1 MKKDIHPP
9 KVENVAVAIVKERNE
24 INVEVW
30 NVYLLNLGQELIE
43 GVLVTSKGY
52 GEVRGESVKT
62 SVLRHFLDTIE
73 PGDFAKIEPIME
85 NLFGISNEYWVS
97 FYKHRVMYDKKYVFV
112 AESISENH
120 LTNIP
125 IINQPGVMIL

>member
-125 IINQPGVMIL
+125 IINKPGVMIL

>member
-1 MKKDIHPP
+1 
-9 KVENVAVAIVKERNE
+9 
-24 INVEVW
+24 
-30 NVYLLNLGQELIE
+30 
-43 GVLVTSKGY
+43 
-52 GEVRGESVKT
+52 VRGESVKT

-125 IINQPGVMIL
+125 IINKPGVMIL